1 MPRRQPC
8 VNSAWKSRCA
18 AIFNPVTVDAY
29 TEQTRDKL
37 IALSHALGRAER
49 QLAILGEGN
58 TSARLEGGTF
68 LVKASGSTLGTLNEQ
83 GLVECRSEPLL
94 AMLDRDDLTDQ
105 QIEDELFGCRV
116 DLTAKKPSVE
126 ALFHAYL
133 LSLPGVEYV
142 GHTHPVSVNGI
153 LCTAHAGKFAQRR
166 LFPDEI
172 VCCGAASVLVPYT
185 DPGLRLS
192 QVIRRKVTRFMDK
205 RGVLPKV
212 VLLENHGIIT
222 FGATPEAVK
231 AAMFMA
237 DKAARIYLHS
247 AALGGPQF
255 LSAKEVDRIANR
267 IDEHYRQRALKI

>member
-1 MPRRQPC
+1 MG
-8 VNSAWKSRCA
+8 AH
-18 AIFNPVTVDAY
+18 
-29 TEQTRDKL
+29 TEHTKEKL

-68 LVKASGSTLGTLNEQ
+68 LVKASGSTLGTLNEAH
-83 GLVECRSEPLL
+83 LVECRSEPLL
-94 AMLDRDDLTDQ
+94 ALLDRDDLSDQ
-105 QIEDELFGCRV
+105 QIEDALFGCRV
-116 DLTAKKPSVE
+116 DPDARKPSAE

-133 LSLPGVEYV
+133 LSVPGVEYV

-153 LCTAHAGKFAQRR
+153 LCTAHATAFARR
-166 LFPDEI
+166 RIFPDEV

-185 DPGLRLS
+185 DPGWPLA
-192 QVIRRKVTRFMDK
+192 QAIRRKVARFMEK
-205 RGVLPKV
+205 RGVPPRV

-237 DKAARIYLHS
+237 DKAAKIFLS
-247 AALGGPQF
+247 AASLGGPRF
-255 LSAKEVDRIANR
+255 LSAREVDRIAGR
-267 IDEHYRQRALKI
+267 PDEQHRQRVLKI

>member
-1 MPRRQPC
+1 M
-8 VNSAWKSRCA
+8 S
-18 AIFNPVTVDAY
+18 THH
-29 TEQTRDKL
+29 EQTKEKL

-68 LVKASGSTLGTLNEQ
+68 LVKASGSTLGTLNES

-94 AMLDRDDLTDQ
+94 AMLDRDDLSDQ
-105 QIEDELFGCRV
+105 QIEDALFASRV
-116 DLTAKKPSVE
+116 NADAKKPSVE

-133 LSLPGVEYV
+133 LSLPGVQYV

-153 LCTAHAGKFAQRR
+153 LCTKHAAAFAKRR
-166 LFPDEI
+166 SFPDEV
-172 VCCGAASVLVPYT
+172 VCCGAESVLVPYT
-185 DPGLRLS
+185 DPGLSLS
-192 QVIRRKVTRFMDK
+192 QAIRRKVTKFVEK
-205 RGVLPKV
+205 RGVVPRV

-222 FGATPEAVK
+222 FGVSPEAVK

-237 DKAARIYLHS
+237 DKAARVFLHA

-255 LSAKEVDRIANR
+255 LSAKDVDRIANR